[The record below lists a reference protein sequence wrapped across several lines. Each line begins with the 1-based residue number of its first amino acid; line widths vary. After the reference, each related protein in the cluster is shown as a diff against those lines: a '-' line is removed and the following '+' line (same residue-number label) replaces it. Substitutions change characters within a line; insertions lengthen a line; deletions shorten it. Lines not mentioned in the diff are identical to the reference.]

1 MRWLKDMRVWLFAAT
16 FLTVSF
22 AGASFSGL
30 MDFHRPL
37 SIFYGMP
44 FAVSLLVILLAH
56 EMGHYVAA
64 RRWGVEVYG
73 PYFIPFPF
81 FLGTFGAFIRVKSPI
96 PNRIALCDIGAAGP
110 WAGMGTAVAILF
122 LVYPLRLELGDF
134 AANQVRLAILVGFI
148 VTLVNLLPSG
158 SLDGGHL
165 AYAFFG
171 NLNQRIV
178 GLVMFFSSLLT
189 MVFVV
194 FFNSAISPLVFFIL
208 YIVGGGTIHPPTEND
223 LLPLD
228 WKRKVVVIITL
239 IIYAVLLYGSTLV
252 RFGSK

>member
-1 MRWLKDMRVWLFAAT
+1 MT
-16 FLTVSF
+16 
-22 AGASFSGL
+22 
-30 MDFHRPL
+30 
-37 SIFYGMP
+37 I
-44 FAVSLLVILLAH
+44 
-56 EMGHYVAA
+56 
-64 RRWGVEVYG
+64 
-73 PYFIPFPF
+73 
-81 FLGTFGAFIRVKSPI
+81 
-96 PNRIALCDIGAAGP
+96 
-110 WAGMGTAVAILF
+110 AILS
-122 LVYPLRLELGDF
+122 LVYPFRFELAPL
-134 AANQVRLAILVGFI
+134 AANQARLAILIGFL

-165 AYAFFG
+165 AYALFG

-178 GLVMFFSSLLT
+178 KLVMFFFFFLT